1 MAIHYREWRE
11 GDDLALLEVWGG
23 PETVQAGQ
31 FRGAL
36 TVSSAGTDG
45 TPWRRCIVAEDVLDG
60 VGIPVAAG
68 VVYEAS
74 LHPERLWTYIE
85 VARDHRRSGI
95 GATLLTMLRREAGQ
109 APSGV
114 TRLRAKVQPGT
125 PGSAFAEAFGL
136 SPIQRSRLVVV
147 EPGALK
153 LPVFPAKDGGGHP
166 ANDENAGS
174 DVVMDLATGSV
185 ELTDVVGRYYTS
197 IHGWDSPGVLSPGQV
212 QKLFLDDLTGAHGA
226 IVLRAEPQSAFGA
239 GVAPSRKGRI
249 RAFAVSYAEAAQDPL
264 AASAH
269 GSAQGGS
276 AHDVSAQ
283 ASPAQ
288 ATDVFVG
295 HEPALDAADA
305 ADAVRDMLSLIAYQ
319 HPVILELDDSM
330 TALRAAVEPLLENGK
345 ARVQGAETLVVSDP
359 A

>member
-1 MAIHYREWRE
+1 MAIEYREWRE
-11 GDDLALLEVWGG
+11 GDDLALLEIWGG
-23 PETVQAGQ
+23 PETFQAGQ

-36 TVSSAGTDG
+36 TVSSSGADG
-45 TPWRRCIVAEDVLDG
+45 TPWRRTIVAEDVIDG

-74 LHPERLWTYIE
+74 LHPERLWAYIE

-114 TRLRAKVQPGT
+114 TKLRAKVQPGT
-125 PGSAFAEAFGL
+125 PGAAFAEAFGL

-153 LPVFPAKDGGGHP
+153 LPVFPAKDDGGRP
-166 ANDENAGS
+166 ANDENAGA

-197 IHGWDSPGVLSPGQV
+197 IHGWDSPGVLSMGQV

-226 IVLRAEPQSAFGA
+226 IVLRAEPESAFGSA
-239 GVAPSRKGRI
+239 VTPSKKGKI
-249 RAFAVSYAEAAQDPL
+249 RAFAVSYAEASQDP
-264 AASAH
+264 SADE
-269 GSAQGGS
+269 SAQSGK
-276 AHDVSAQ
+276 
-283 ASPAQ
+283 

-295 HEPALDAADA
+295 HEPSLEADDAAA
-305 ADAVRDMLSLIAYQ
+305 AVRDLLSLLAYQ
-319 HPVILELDDSM
+319 HPVMLELDDSM
-330 TALRAAVEPLLENGK
+330 TALRAAVEPLLDSGK
-345 ARVQGAETLVVSDP
+345 ARQAAAETLIVSD
-359 A
+359 

>member
-1 MAIHYREWRE
+1 MAIEYREWRE
-11 GDDLALLEVWGG
+11 GDDLALLEIWGD
-23 PETVQAGQ
+23 PETFQAGQ

-36 TVSSAGTDG
+36 TVSSAGADG
-45 TPWRRCIVAEDVLDG
+45 TPWRRTIVAEDVIDG

-74 LHPERLWTYIE
+74 LHPERLWAYIE

-95 GATLLTMLRREAGQ
+95 GATILTMLRREAGQ

-114 TRLRAKVQPGT
+114 TKLRAKVQPGT
-125 PGSAFAEAFGL
+125 PGAAFAAAFGL

-153 LPVFPAKDGGGHP
+153 LPVFPAKDDGGRP

-197 IHGWDSPGVLSPGQV
+197 IHGWDSPGVLSMGQV

-226 IVLRAEPQSAFGA
+226 IVLRAQPESAFGA
-239 GVAPSRKGRI
+239 GITPSKKGRI
-249 RAFAVSYAEAAQDPL
+249 RAFAVSYAEAPQDPL
-264 AASAH
+264 EQEAAVQ
-269 GSAQGGS
+269 GSA
-276 AHDVSAQ
+276 
-283 ASPAQ
+283 
-288 ATDVFVG
+288 ATDVFLG
-295 HEPALDAADA
+295 HDPALDAADA
-305 ADAVRDMLSLIAYQ
+305 AEAVRDLLSLIAYQ
-319 HPVILELDDSM
+319 HPVMLELDDSM
-330 TALRAAVEPLLENGK
+330 AALRAAVEPLLDSGK
-345 ARVQGAETLVVSDP
+345 ARQAGAETLIVSD
-359 A
+359 